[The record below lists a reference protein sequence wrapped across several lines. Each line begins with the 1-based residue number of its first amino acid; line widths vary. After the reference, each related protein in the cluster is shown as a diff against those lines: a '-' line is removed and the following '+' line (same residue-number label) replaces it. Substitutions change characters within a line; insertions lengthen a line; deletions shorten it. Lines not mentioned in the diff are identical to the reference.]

1 MYTIGIY
8 KWFSSVIGYSIIH
21 KIQKWRKKCL
31 FQSYYWSYYKK
42 YLISII
48 KICRNYY
55 LRCSDHF
62 KENFRL
68 ICVCIPELHRF
79 SYFWFGGR
87 RPYWISC
94 SHAFST
100 AEIFWGFVFLDSG
113 GSKATFLK
121 NSAFYIFFEVY
132 GIALGVY
139 IFINIIM

>member
-1 MYTIGIY
+1 ME
-8 KWFSSVIGYSIIH
+8 KKVSILI
-21 KIQKWRKKCL
+21 ILLIILQKKCL
-31 FQSYYWSYYKK
+31 LFILKT
-42 YLISII
+42 
-48 KICRNYY
+48 CRNYS

-79 SYFWFGGR
+79 SYFRFGGR

-121 NSAFYIFFEVY
+121 NSAFYIFFWGFQDCSW
-132 GIALGVY
+132 GIGFKYVSSVFSQTGVQ
-139 IFINIIM
+139 

>member
-1 MYTIGIY
+1 MAYISDLAVWLAIV
-8 KWFSSVIGYSIIH
+8 SSIKFKNGEKSVYFNHIIDH
-21 KIQKWRKKCL
+21 IT
-31 FQSYYWSYYKK
+31 KK
-42 YLISII
+42 YLIFIL
-48 KICRNYY
+48 KTCRNYS

-113 GSKATFLK
+113 WSKQVSWKIQL
-121 NSAFYIFFEVY
+121 SSFFWGFSTIY
-132 GIALGVY
+132 RIALGV
-139 IFINIIM
+139 